1 MRACGRLR
9 GRRRMLAGAYTA
21 EGAAALVGVAAV
33 GDAAAAAP
41 RAAGVRGPQPL
52 GALGGPTLAPIPLPR
67 PLAVAAATR
76 QAAAAAVVALA
87 SPARWWWCSAGW
99 RLWCTEW
106 GCGGSPNTAKNTCR
120 SRREVG
126 SAAMG

>member
-33 GDAAAAAP
+33 GDACAAAP
-41 RAAGVRGPQPL
+41 RAAGARGPQPL
-52 GALGGPTLAPIPLPR
+52 GALGWPTLAPIPLPR

-76 QAAAAAVVALA
+76 QAVAAAVVALA
-87 SPARWWWCSAGW
+87 SPAR
-99 RLWCTEW
+99 
-106 GCGGSPNTAKNTCR
+106 
-120 SRREVG
+120 
-126 SAAMG
+126 